1 MRAFITASHFLAR
14 AGIVPPTTTPQ
25 QDQPLPTARPLWL
38 ILAVSMCGVFPGA
51 GAAAEPRAKA
61 GASEARASEARTSEA
76 RAKADGSAASQDD
89 DDNDDDDDG
98 DSAPGAPPDSWPTTY
113 VDLETGWSSTPGNT
127 IGLGRNNLRFLTGE
141 KSRGFYMSAPL
152 TIELSDRLTVFAGLD
167 GSGSQTPGDKWSKFT
182 PASWSVGGS
191 AEVIEQSGLMPG
203 VTLSASAS
211 RPFEPIA
218 LGVFSTTWT
227 GGIDLDLAFDADQTR
242 GLTAGVSYSRTQVS
256 SSFARVGAQ
265 LGGYIGGYWSPSK
278 LVNLSAQVGVQYFG
292 GAEAASL
299 LRLKPVTT
307 PYVLVEL
314 EHVDDDDNRVFAM
327 NLGLGWSPK
336 PVVQFTI
343 STPLYLAR

>member
-1 MRAFITASHFLAR
+1 M
-14 AGIVPPTTTPQ
+14 
-25 QDQPLPTARPLWL
+25 PTARPLWL

-51 GAAAEPRAKA
+51 GVAGTPQASVADGQTAGNAAATPQANKA
-61 GASEARASEARTSEA
+61 MTRG
-76 RAKADGSAASQDD
+76 KADVGSPDD
-89 DDNDDDDDG
+89 DDDDDDG
-98 DSAPGAPPDSWPTTY
+98 DSAPGAPPVSWPTTY

-152 TIELSDRLTVFAGLD
+152 TIELSDRLSVFAGLD
-167 GSGSQTPGDKWSKFT
+167 GSGFQTPGDKWSKFT

-191 AEVIEQSGLMPG
+191 VEVIGQSGFMPG

-278 LVNLSAQVGVQYFG
+278 QVNLSAQVGVQYFG

>member
-1 MRAFITASHFLAR
+1 
-14 AGIVPPTTTPQ
+14 
-25 QDQPLPTARPLWL
+25 LPTARPLWL
-38 ILAVSMCGVFPGA
+38 ILAISLCGAFSGA
-51 GAAAEPRAKA
+51 SAAGTPQVGDVDGPAAGDAAAARVKA
-61 GASEARASEARTSEA
+61 GARTRTTS
-76 RAKADGSAASQDD
+76 KADESAASPDD
-89 DDNDDDDDG
+89 DDNDNDDDG
-98 DSAPGAPPDSWPTTY
+98 GSAPGAPPDSWPTTY
-113 VDLETGWSSTPGNT
+113 LDLETGWSSTPGNT

-152 TIELSDRLTVFAGLD
+152 TIELSDRLSVFAGLD

-191 AEVIEQSGLMPG
+191 AEIIGQSGFMPG
-203 VTLSASAS
+203 VTLSASVS

-227 GGIDLDLAFDADQTR
+227 GGVDLDYAFDADQTR

-265 LGGYIGGYWSPSK
+265 LGGYIGGYWSPSN